1 MDILQKIVKHKKRE
15 VALKKELVPVHQL
28 EASSL
33 FQRPALSLSAALRKS
48 ASGVIAEFKRRSPS
62 KSVINHHSPVH
73 EVAMGYEQAG
83 ICGMSVLTDGHFFGG
98 SLEDLQMAR
107 ATTNIPLLRKDFM
120 IDEYQFF
127 EARAHGA
134 DVILLIAA
142 ILDKNTIRR
151 FTDLAHELGL
161 EVLLEVHD
169 EKELMRSLLPDID
182 MIGVNNRNL
191 KTFEV
196 SLETSR
202 KLAADIPGEI
212 VKVSESGLSNIES
225 IRELRGMG
233 YRGFL
238 IGETFMATEDPGRK
252 ATEFIKTL
260 EQ

>member
-1 MDILQKIVKHKKRE
+1 MDILQRIVKHKKRE
-15 VALKKELVPVHQL
+15 LDLKKEMVPVQQL
-28 EASSL
+28 EASGL
-33 FQRPALSLSAALRKS
+33 FQRPTLSLSAALRKS

-62 KSVINHHSPVH
+62 KSVINHQSPVDQ
-73 EVAMGYEQAG
+73 VAMGYEQAG

-98 SLEDLQMAR
+98 SLEDLLIAR
-107 ATTNIPLLRKDFM
+107 ATTNLPLLRKDFM

-134 DVILLIAA
+134 DVVLLIAA

-151 FTDLAHELGL
+151 FTDLAHQLNL

-169 EKELMRSLLPDID
+169 EEELKRSLLPDID

-202 KLAADIPGEI
+202 KLAPEIPEEI

-225 IRELRGMG
+225 IRELRVMG

-238 IGETFMATEDPGRK
+238 IGETFMVTKDPGRK
-252 ATEFIKTL
+252 AAEFIKTL
-260 EQ
+260 ET